1 MDNDRKYT
9 GRHHI
14 SIDRRERVVM
24 TGVVEVISFDDETIV
39 CETEMGALVLKGS
52 NLHVNRLNLDD
63 GELEIDGEI
72 ENIGYVDDMLTGRG
86 KGSLLSK
93 IFK

>member
-1 MDNDRKYT
+1 MADDRKYT

-14 SIDRRERVVM
+14 SIDRRERAVI
-24 TGVVEVISFDDETIV
+24 TGIVEVISFDDEAIV
-39 CETEMGALVLKGS
+39 CETEMGALILKGQ

-63 GELEIDGEI
+63 GELEVDGMI
-72 ENIGYVDDMLTGRG
+72 ENIGYEDDMALGRG

>member
-1 MDNDRKYT
+1 MADDRKYT

-14 SIDRRERVVM
+14 SIDRRERVVI

-39 CETEMGALVLKGS
+39 CETEMGALILKGR

-63 GELEIDGEI
+63 GEFEVDGEI
-72 ENIGYVDDMLTGRG
+72 ENIGYEDDMAIGRG
-86 KGSLLSK
+86 KSSLLSK